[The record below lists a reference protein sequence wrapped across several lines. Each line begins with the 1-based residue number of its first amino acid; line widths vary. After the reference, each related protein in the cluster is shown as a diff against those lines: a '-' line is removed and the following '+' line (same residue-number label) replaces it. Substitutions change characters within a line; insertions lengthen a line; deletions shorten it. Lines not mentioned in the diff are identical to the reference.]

1 MNKFLIALF
10 CLLLASPIFAA
21 EGFSSLEEQ
30 MSGKE
35 FSGAGLDKLSQ
46 SELDALNAWIRSR
59 SLATLDTPKG
69 GVAVA
74 ADEPKEDQP
83 ESNSEDA
90 DDADAAA
97 DDDDDDKERVA
108 ITSNLVGKFTGW
120 DGQTTFKLK
129 NGQVWVQ
136 ADKDKFYTK
145 EIKNPVVVIEP
156 GMFGSWHLRV
166 EEFDSKCKVKRI
178 Q

>member
-1 MNKFLIALF
+1 MNKFLIALIA
-10 CLLLASPIFAA
+10 LLVSFSLHAA

-30 MSGKE
+30 MTGKE
-35 FSGAGLDKLSQ
+35 FAAAGLEKLSQ
-46 SELDALNAWIRSR
+46 SELDSLNDWIRSH
-59 SLATLDTPKG
+59 SVATLAAKKG
-69 GVAVA
+69 STATEAGSGEGE
-74 ADEPKEDQP
+74 DEEDEQ
-83 ESNSEDA
+83 EQ
-90 DDADAAA
+90 
-97 DDDDDDKERVA
+97 ERTT
-108 ITSNLVGKFTGW
+108 ITSNLDGKFVGW

-156 GMFGSWHLRV
+156 AMFGTWRLRI
-166 EEFDSKCKVKRI
+166 EGFDEDCKVKRI